1 MSASDLMVGLDH
13 NEVEG
18 AALLHPSL
26 VTPILLAGV
35 PRAFGILNVTIA
47 SVIGLGLYQIW
58 LAIPVALIAH
68 SIALWL
74 TRQDPWW
81 MDVLKRHL
89 SEKAFYE
96 A

>member
-1 MSASDLMVGLDH
+1 MSEQDH
-13 NEVEG
+13 SEVEG
-18 AALLHPSL
+18 AAPLHPSL
-26 VTPILLAGV
+26 VTPILLGGV
-35 PRAFGILNVTIA
+35 PRAFAILNVTSAAI
-47 SVIGLGLYQIW
+47 IGLGLYQIW
-58 LAIPVALIAH
+58 LAVPTALIAH

-74 TRQDPWW
+74 TRQDAWW

>member
-1 MSASDLMVGLDH
+1 MIEPRSWRWLKVSNSSSAPVG
-13 NEVEG
+13 E
-18 AALLHPSL
+18 S
-26 VTPILLAGV
+26 
-35 PRAFGILNVTIA
+35 
-47 SVIGLGLYQIW
+47 LYQIW

-81 MDVLKRHL
+81 MDVLKLHL

>member
-1 MSASDLMVGLDH
+1 MSAPDLMSDH
-13 NEVEG
+13 NQSEPQG

-47 SVIGLGLYQIW
+47 AVIGLGLYQIW

-89 SEKAFYE
+89 TEKAFYE